1 MPIDAPSLSL
11 QANRGAASAGLT
23 ALLAVA
29 AIGGGIYVV
38 TQRPEPRPVRNQDS
52 IAQIAALARVEKE
65 TELVQRAIRNRQAIV
80 GMTYREVETAKGRP
94 SIKQRGET
102 LAAKHRDLGGAEAWI
117 YELSGGEVSHVIFG
131 ANGLVIH
138 ATDVAGHPRDGH
150 AIRQ

>member
-1 MPIDAPSLSL
+1 MVS
-11 QANRGAASAGLT
+11 
-23 ALLAVA
+23 
-29 AIGGGIYVV
+29 
-38 TQRPEPRPVRNQDS
+38 QRPERRPVRNEDS
-52 IAQIAALARVEKE
+52 VAQIAALARVEKE

-102 LAAKHRDLGGAEAWI
+102 LAEQHRALGGAETWI
-117 YELSGGEVSHVIFG
+117 YELNGGEVSEVVFG

-138 ATDVAGHPRDGH
+138 ATDVAGQPRDGH